1 MRLFSYRDR
10 PVHLGPFP
18 LERLPRAEAPPD
30 LSGLAPPAPLSYASD
45 DPASILPAMGEY
57 AAMLDAIRDGAVKPE
72 RAEIPEDPQERAE
85 HLKAFG
91 HYCDASMVGICAL
104 PDAARLQTPFVNPG
118 VATLAEA
125 LRTKQTKTLAA
136 GIDVI
141 MAELKEAASRPLAP
155 LGAHRF
161 ALVFLYEHPRDPVRD
176 EDGCEWI
183 LNAQAQRSALRASE
197 TASILSVYLRL
208 LGHEARA
215 HTASASDVDLNALAV
230 AAGLA
235 RPGADGRPTTPYVGD
250 RFALAAVTTTL
261 ELAPDA
267 PLAAETLAEACDR
280 QSDFL
285 GHIGGD
291 DFFIL
296 FQSPDWEARI
306 RTAMAQFDASAV
318 GLYTP

>member
-1 MRLFSYRDR
+1 EAAARSAVQAGMAVAMGAPNALRGRSYSGNLSARQT
-10 PVHLGPFP
+10 HALG
-18 LERLPRAEAPPD
+18 LL
-30 LSGLAPPAPLSYASD
+30 GMLAADYH
-45 DPASILPAMGEY
+45 PASILPAMGEY

-183 LNAQAQRSALRASE
+183 LNAQAQRSADGAQATADEALRRANAALAEDDLFCE
-197 TASILSVYLRL
+197 TRVINNSDVGTCAEGFTVMSCSQTRYTIRAGGLSFLR
-208 LGHEARA
+208 EIDNEQCRFNARVLEMHVRCCA
-215 HTASASDVDLNALAV
+215 AATSASTTAMLSL
-230 AAGLA
+230 
-235 RPGADGRPTTPYVGD
+235 PGATR
-250 RFALAAVTTTL
+250 
-261 ELAPDA
+261 
-267 PLAAETLAEACDR
+267 
-280 QSDFL
+280 
-285 GHIGGD
+285 
-291 DFFIL
+291 
-296 FQSPDWEARI
+296 
-306 RTAMAQFDASAV
+306 
-318 GLYTP
+318 